1 MTTTEYEEKG
11 RRKLVEDFNNADCEM
26 IYEFTKGKY
35 ESIDCFA
42 TASTGEKFAIELKNR
57 DISIDKYD
65 DVMIE
70 LHKYNALMIAHE
82 ESGYT
87 PLFRVYFQDGVL
99 TWDISK
105 IDINGRVEEMK
116 CAESTFNYSHKKIK
130 KIILLKKEEAIDKK
144 RSNRNNSQRTDGGT
158 DSQQHSKIC

>member
-1 MTTTEYEEKG
+1 MTTTEYEDRG
-11 RRKLVEDFNNADCEM
+11 RKKLVEDFKNSKCEM

-35 ESIDCFA
+35 DSIDCFA
-42 TASTGEKFAIELKNR
+42 TASTGQRFAVELKNR
-57 DISIDKYD
+57 NIPLDKYD
-65 DVMIE
+65 DVMLE
-70 LHKYNALMIAHE
+70 LHKYNALMIAYE

-105 IDINGRVEEMK
+105 IDVNDRVEEML
-116 CAESTFNYSHKKIK
+116 CAESTFNYEHKINK

-144 RSNRNNSQRTDGGT
+144 RSDKHN
-158 DSQQHSKIC
+158 C

>member
-11 RRKLVEDFNNADCEM
+11 RNKLVEDFKNSKCE
-26 IYEFTKGKY
+26 IEYEFTKGKY
-35 ESIDCFA
+35 DSIDCFA
-42 TASTGEKFAIELKNR
+42 TASTGDKYAIELKDR
-57 DISIDKYD
+57 DISIYKYD
-65 DVMIE
+65 DVMME

-105 IDINGRVEEMK
+105 IDAENRVEEMS
-116 CAESTFNYSHKKIK
+116 CAESTFNYEHKVIK
-130 KIILLKKEEAIDKK
+130 KIIMLKKEEAIDKK
-144 RSNRNNSQRTDGGT
+144 RGGK
-158 DSQQHSKIC
+158 HNC